1 MSATKKNVQLHPYAN
16 VDVNSWALRIRMIR
30 EALGMS
36 RPKFAELIGVPATTL
51 KNYELG
57 YREVGWPFIYAL
69 LSNEQ
74 TRQLA
79 LALFVDTPLFT
90 VQDDLSRIGEVQY
103 TIPPVTGCSLYSAH
117 GMMRF
122 IGLRITNAMH
132 DVPLDGMYI
141 DRWINCFTH

>member
-1 MSATKKNVQLHPYAN
+1 MSDSKKKVQLHPYAN
-16 VDVNSWALRIRMIR
+16 IDLNCWGLRIRMIR
-30 EALGMS
+30 EALGMA

-57 YREVGWPFIYAL
+57 YREVGWSFIYAL
-69 LSNEQ
+69 LSKEQ

-90 VQDDLSRIGEVQY
+90 VQDELSRVGEVQY

-122 IGLRITNAMH
+122 LGLRVTNAMH
-132 DVPLDGMYI
+132 DVPLDDLYI
-141 DRWINCFTH
+141 NRWINCFSH